1 MIHKKTHFLMVLL
14 FFSFST
20 ITGCMEMIVLKKKSD
35 LKEIPESLF
44 VKKLKCEDAIVT
56 IKNALD
62 ERHNGH
68 IVRGWSPAASLFL
81 YSTYTAKTYDDFYKG
96 LMQKGEFYIQLYRN
110 ERIKE
115 CSALGIIAMADLA
128 PFAVKKEC
136 IQTLLS
142 YDFKSTAQDREVVF
156 FTKFK
161 EYAPSI
167 IKEIYLIRYAH
178 FALKISKELKN
189 YIGELLFWLKFNAE
203 ESLF

>member
-1 MIHKKTHFLMVLL
+1 MIHKKTHFLMLLL
-14 FFSFST
+14 FFLFST

-35 LKEIPESLF
+35 SEQISESLF

-81 YSTYTAKTYDDFYKG
+81 YSIYTAKTYDDFYRG
-96 LMQKGEFYIQLYRN
+96 LMQKGKFYIQLYRN
-110 ERIKE
+110 EQIKE

-128 PFAVKKEC
+128 PFAVKKES
-136 IQTLLS
+136 IKTLLS
-142 YDFKSTAQDREVVF
+142 YNFEPTAQDREVVF

-161 EYAPSI
+161 ECAPSI
-167 IKEIYLIRYAH
+167 IQEIYPIRYAH
-178 FALKISKELKN
+178 FTLEIQQELKN
-189 YIGELLFWLKFNAE
+189 YIGKLLFWLKFNAE

>member
-14 FFSFST
+14 FFLFST
-20 ITGCMEMIVLKKKSD
+20 ITGCMEMVVLKKKSD
-35 LKEIPESLF
+35 LKQISESLF
-44 VKKLKCEDAIVT
+44 VKKLKCENVILT
-56 IKNALD
+56 IKNELY

-68 IVRGWSPAASLFL
+68 VVRGWSPAASLFL
-81 YSTYTAKTYDDFYKG
+81 YSIYTAKTYDDFERG
-96 LMQKGEFYIQLYRN
+96 LMQKGEFYIQLYCN

-115 CSALGIIAMADLA
+115 CSALGIITMATA

-142 YDFKSTAQDREVVF
+142 YDFKPTAQDREVVF

-161 EYAPSI
+161 ECAPSI
-167 IKEIYLIRYAH
+167 IKEIYPICYAY
-178 FALKISKELKN
+178 FALEISKELKN
-189 YIGELLFWLKFNAE
+189 YIGKLLFWLKFNAE